1 MSRAVTLR
9 LTATGA
15 VLVAVVSIA
24 RADAP
29 PGQYSNFNRNDVAIV
44 DNWTGLR
51 WERVALY
58 QAASFDDAVAHCA
71 ALTLDGLVS
80 WRVPSYKELL
90 TLVDESPHTEYPTG
104 APVTMAID
112 GNAFPGAHVDLP
124 YWTSTPYL
132 KSPGD
137 AYVVRFSD
145 GIADHAAMLSANYY
159 VRCVH

>member
-1 MSRAVTLR
+1 MSRTVTLR

-15 VLVAVVSIA
+15 GLLAVVSVA

-29 PGQYSNFNRNDVAIV
+29 PGQYANFNRNDITIL
-44 DNWTGLR
+44 DDWTQLR
-51 WERVALY
+51 WERVAIY
-58 QAASFDDAVAHCA
+58 QASSFDDAAAHCA
-71 ALTLDGLVS
+71 GLTLDGLS
-80 WRVPSYKELL
+80 GWRVPSYKELL

-104 APVTMAID
+104 APVTIAID
-112 GNAFPGAHVDLP
+112 GNAFPGTRYDLP
-124 YWTSTPYL
+124 YWTSSPFL

-145 GIADHAAMLSANYY
+145 GIADHAPMLSANYY